1 MIKKIISILFVVIL
15 IVVCVLG
22 YIKIKKQGNFE
33 PYNVFDFVGNDAA
46 VHIRINNPMLLCTND
61 NEKSDFLNLI
71 YGDDKFI
78 IPLIT
83 NLIPD
88 AADTNFV
95 VHRNSVY
102 ILSAAFANDDNSL
115 GFVHFIPVKKYSDI
129 NNIAKKINDTLNSN
143 SDILCYEI
151 DNSKF
156 YIHNFGNLIAVSSEL
171 NALKTNLQQVKNK
184 QILSSDAI
192 FTDGINSAGR
202 YVDANI
208 FVSSA
213 QLPKIINALL
223 SKKISDN
230 DADFIKNI
238 AQWFILDAD
247 ITKNLCNLNG
257 FIYLNN
263 QNFLNLLTTQQ
274 KSDLKTLKALSPETL
289 VAYSM
294 QISNID
300 SLLNEYNNFFS
311 GDNENNYFDNLTQ
324 MSDSLYVDVVQL
336 IKSLYPEEI
345 SLTYNPSQGWI
356 TLIKV
361 LNSQNAANELNKLNK
376 ISSLSDIVS
385 AIFGKIFSLNKGNEV
400 SIADNFIVI
409 SKNKISNF
417 KNAGILS
424 VNSDYIIDES
434 LAAFYANP
442 TGISKFFDIPKKN
455 NKDLFKNIFIEII
468 PSHNKIYL
476 NSNISLGSSSSTA
489 QKKSQKTV
497 ENTATATAT
506 TISETVENTN
516 ITPQS
521 PNVILRQTIENE
533 VYKQRYIILQYSN
546 NTIELTDTKAKLLWT
561 KKIDEKIES
570 SIFVINPFNKGVVYL
585 LFNTENKIHLIDFNG
600 NSKSSFPIALPAAAT
615 NNLSVYAYDRASD
628 FRIFI
633 ACANKKIYL
642 YNTNGENVRGWKI
655 PRTEGIVQR
664 QIQFIRMD
672 SRDYLIAVDN
682 NKIYILN
689 RKGYTRINVKDKVQI
704 PVNAEFEKLYKP
716 ARLRVKDKSG
726 KQITIDLTNGK
737 VTRK

>member
-22 YIKIKKQGNFE
+22 YIKIEKQSNFE

-61 NEKSDFLNLI
+61 NENSDFLNLI
-71 YGDDKFI
+71 YSDNKFI
-78 IPLIT
+78 IPLII

-95 VHRNSVY
+95 VRRNSVY
-102 ILSAAFANDDNSL
+102 ILSSAFANDDNSL
-115 GFVHFIPVKKYSDI
+115 DFVHFIPVKKYSDI
-129 NNIAKKINDTLNSN
+129 NDIAKKITDTLNSN

-156 YIHNFGNLIAVSSEL
+156 YVHSFGNLIAVSSEL
-171 NALKTNLQQVKNK
+171 NALETNLKQVKNK
-184 QILSSDAI
+184 QTLSTDAL
-192 FTDGINSAGR
+192 FTEGINSAGR

-223 SKKISDN
+223 SKKISDA

-257 FIYLNN
+257 FIYLDN
-263 QNFLNLLTTQQ
+263 QNFLNLLATQQ
-274 KSDLKTLKALSPETL
+274 KSDLKTLKMLSPETL

-311 GDNENNYFDNLTQ
+311 RDNENNYFDNLTQ
-324 MSDSLYVDVVQL
+324 MSDSLYSDVVQL

-345 SLTYNPSQGWI
+345 TLTYNPSQGWI

-361 LNSQNAANELNKLNK
+361 LNTQNAENELSKLNK

-385 AIFGKIFSLNKGNEV
+385 AIFGKFFSINKGKEV
-400 SIADNFIVI
+400 SIVDNFIVI
-409 SKNKISNF
+409 SKNKIN
-417 KNAGILS
+417 NLLNNGILS

-442 TGISKFFDIPKKN
+442 TGISKFFDIPKNN

-468 PSHNKIYL
+468 PSNNKIYL
-476 NSNISLGSSSSTA
+476 NSNISLGSSSA
-489 QKKSQKTV
+489 VQKKPQKTV
-497 ENTATATAT
+497 ENTETTTA
-506 TISETVENTN
+506 SETVENTN

-521 PNVILRQTIENE
+521 PAVILRQTIENE
-533 VYKQRYIILQYSN
+533 VDKQRYVVLQYSN
-546 NTIELTDTKAKLLWT
+546 NTIELTDIKAKSLWT
-561 KKIDEKIES
+561 KNLDEKIES

-585 LFNTENKIHLIDFNG
+585 LFNTENKIHLIDFKG

-615 NNLSVYAYDRASD
+615 NSLSVYTYDKASD
-628 FRIFI
+628 YRIFI

-642 YNTNGENVRGWKI
+642 YNTNGENVSGWKI

-664 QIQFIRMD
+664 QIQFLRMD
-672 SRDYLIAVDN
+672 ARDYLIAVDN
-682 NKIYILN
+682 NKIYVLN
-689 RKGYTRINVKDKVQI
+689 RKGSTRTNVKDKVQI

-726 KQITIDLTNGK
+726 KQITINLTNGK
-737 VTRK
+737 VTGK